1 MLGLLLAS
9 APPAFADRG
18 YDSQITELPE
28 PFGLTVDYTDSI
40 WVANGGN
47 GGQISEFGPFS
58 SNLVGT
64 LSGIGSTFYD
74 RSLALNQVNGSLYLA
89 NSGSVKVDVFEN
101 GTGPQIEEWGGFG
114 GGFDYLAIDNSGGPS
129 NGTVYVAS
137 TSPDNVQAFH
147 PNHTQAEFAASESY
161 IAGNRITGSPNGH
174 FGFIRNIGVDSHGNI
189 YLVDQEKAEVDEFKP
204 SGEFVQSFKN
214 AGLTSPTAVAVDPT
228 DGNVLI
234 VDEGNA
240 EIDEFSSAGAFLAE
254 INGSETPAGSFGP
267 SGSFSP
273 SDLAFNSE
281 GYLYVS
287 DREQGVV
294 DIFTPD
300 VPLPKVSYEPTS
312 SAKQTS
318 VTLNAKV
325 DPNGDEVTGCYFEY
339 GTSAAY
345 GSPHIPCS
353 PAPPYSG
360 TAEPVVSAS
369 ISGLSAETT
378 YHYRVVLTDASGHP
392 RRGVDQTFTLH
403 AVANL
408 MTKEATN
415 LTPTKAQLNG
425 SFLGNGEETNY
436 YFEWGTTP
444 SYGEKTAEESAG
456 SPAGPGPTEVS
467 AGLTGLEPA
476 TTYHYRL
483 IAINSVGKS
492 TAGDQE
498 FTTPPAPPLI
508 SDEKV
513 GEVHADT
520 AQVHAQI
527 NPGGGETSYH
537 VAYGTSTEYGSLA
550 PIPDADA
557 GSGRT
562 PQSVTVQLSG
572 LLPGTTYHYQVVA
585 TNGTKA
591 STNTTQGTDRT
602 FTTLPFAKEITD
614 TCPNA
619 HVRQQTSAA
628 QLLDCRAYELVS
640 APYTAGYD
648 VESNIVPGQSPLA
661 GYPQASGRVLYGI
674 HDGAI
679 PGVGYPT
686 NLGLAPY
693 LSVRGQNGWHTEY
706 VGVPSNATP
715 SAAPFASNLLEA
727 DAGLDTF
734 AFGGAEICSPCF
746 ADGST
751 GVPLRLPS
759 GGLVQ
764 GMAGPL
770 NPGSAAESAGYVA
783 KTLSENGT
791 HLVFGSTAKFA
802 PGGNEGQIS
811 IYDRNLKTNETQVVS
826 DTQAGTPIPC
836 LDNCS
841 SDGIAEL
848 DVSKDGSHIL
858 LGQLVSEANG
868 ARYWHLFMNVG
879 DSAQTL
885 ELTPGANKGVLFD
898 GMTSDGTKVFFS
910 SEEHLTGEDEQ
921 HTGAD
926 IFMWEEGH
934 PLTLISKGSEGN
946 ASSCDPSANTVH
958 EHWNTSNKE
967 AANCADVAVGGGGG
981 VAAGDGTI
989 YFLSPNLLD
998 GTEEPADGVK
1008 NAPNLYIVRPGTA
1021 PHFIATLDSSLNAPF
1036 PLKVI
1041 HSFIGSFGSFEK
1053 PSGVAIA
1060 EGPGEEG
1067 DTYVLDTGRTFGPG
1081 SVRKFDPSGNPITAF
1096 GNNGKLAGQNA
1107 KGSGNLQSGS
1117 TTIKSV
1123 TTTSGAFSVGQVIS
1137 GVGIPSG
1144 ATITALGTGSL
1155 EISEPASAS
1164 GLASL
1169 SGRLNFE
1176 EYGYAGMPGTI
1187 AVDNDP
1193 SSPSYRDLYVPDL
1206 SHSVIDKFGP
1216 SGEFISQIKIFPNAF
1231 PTGAA
1236 VDQANGDLY
1245 VSEYSHHAVQVFA
1258 PNGEAIES
1266 AEIEM
1271 PQNAEERQESALGV
1285 SVASD
1290 GSVYV
1295 LVSVQGFGSP
1305 EGTEVYEPSSRS
1317 PLEYKNKA
1325 KLFNANP
1332 SYGVAVAPDG
1342 SIYLDEGTQ
1351 VSQFDPAGQ
1360 RLGTPLGVGLL
1371 KEHPVLTGGTAS
1383 IGLGASSA
1391 SLVISNPGSGPGEFG
1406 DVIAYRSQYPPSPQT
1421 DNPLVVD
1428 SVSAPET
1435 RHTADFQITPS
1446 GDDAAF
1452 PSALPLAG
1460 KEEETADHTEVY
1472 RYDAPTEELDCVSCT
1487 PTGAPSAGEAGLAS
1501 NGLSITDEGR
1511 VFFITTDQLTA
1522 ADTDNKQDVYEWEQP
1537 GAGNCSE
1544 SSLSFSR
1551 QTKACLALISA
1562 GTSAF
1567 DSGLLGVDA
1576 NGKDAYF
1583 FTRDTLVPQDKNGP
1597 TVKIYDAREGGGFP
1611 FEPPPAPCKASDE
1624 CHGPSSP
1631 APPPLE
1637 IGSESGTPH
1646 NTRAKPRSC
1655 KKGLVKRHGSCIRK
1669 PKPHQ
1674 HRKRAN
1680 RHGGAHK

>member
-1 MLGLLLAS
+1 MLGLLLAA
-9 APPAFADRG
+9 APPAFAQRG
-18 YDSQITELPE
+18 YNNQITELPE
-28 PFGLTVDYTDSI
+28 PFGLTVDYSDSL

-47 GGQISEFGPFS
+47 GGQISEYGPFS

-64 LSGIGSTFYD
+64 LSGIGSAFYD
-74 RSLALNQVNGSLYLA
+74 RSLALDGANGYLYLA

-114 GGFDYLAIDNSGGPS
+114 GGFNYLAIDNSGGPS
-129 NGTVYVAS
+129 NGTVYVAA
-137 TSPDNVQAFH
+137 TSPDNIQAFH
-147 PNHTQAEFAASESY
+147 PDHTQAEFSASESY
-161 IAGNRITGSPNGH
+161 TAGNRITGSPNGH

-204 SGEFVQSFKN
+204 SGEFIQSFKK
-214 AGLTSPTAVAVDPT
+214 AGLTAPTAVAVDPT
-228 DGNVLI
+228 NGNVLI

-240 EIDEFSSAGAFLAE
+240 EIDEFSPSGEFLAE

-273 SDLAFNSE
+273 TDIAFNSE

-287 DREQGVV
+287 DREQSVV

-300 VPLPKVSYEPTS
+300 VPLPKISYEPTS
-312 SAKQTS
+312 NAKQTS

-325 DPNGDEVTGCYFEY
+325 DPNGDEVSGCYFEY
-339 GTSAAY
+339 GTSTAY

-360 TAEPVVSAS
+360 TTESVISAN

-378 YHYRVVLTDASGHP
+378 YHYRVILTDASGHP

-403 AVANL
+403 AVANP
-408 MTKEATN
+408 MTTEATN

-425 SFLGNGEETNY
+425 SFLGNGKETHY

-444 SYGEKTAEESAG
+444 SYGQKTTEEDAG
-456 SPAGPGPTEVS
+456 SPAGPGPTEIS
-467 AGLTGLEPA
+467 APLTGLEPA

-483 IAINSVGKS
+483 VAFNSVGKS
-492 TAGDQE
+492 IAGDQE

-508 SDEKV
+508 SGEKV

-537 VAYGTSTEYGSLA
+537 VAYGTSTEYGLLA

-562 PQSVTVQLSG
+562 PQSITVQLSG
-572 LLPGTTYHYQVVA
+572 LSPGTTYHYQVVA

-591 STNTTQGTDRT
+591 STNTTQGLDRT
-602 FTTLPFAKEITD
+602 FTTLPFAREITD

-648 VESNIVPGQSPLA
+648 VESNIVPGQNPLA
-661 GYPQASGRVLYGI
+661 GYPRVAGRVLYGI

-679 PGVGYPT
+679 PGVGYAT
-686 NLGLAPY
+686 NLGVAPY
-693 LSVRGQNGWHTEY
+693 LATRGQNGWRTEY
-706 VGVPSNATP
+706 IGIPSNATP

-751 GVPLRLPS
+751 GVPLRLPD

-770 NPGSAAESAGYVA
+770 NPGSATESAGYVA
-783 KTLSENGT
+783 KPLSEDGS
-791 HLVFGSTAKFA
+791 HLLFGSTAKFA

-826 DTQAGTPIPC
+826 DTQTGNPIPC

-848 DVSKDGSHIL
+848 DISKDGSHIL

-868 ARYWHLFMNVG
+868 AKYWHLFMNVG
-879 DSAQTL
+879 DSTETL

-898 GMTSDGTKVFFS
+898 GMTADGTKVFFS

-946 ASSCDPSANTVH
+946 ASSCDPAANTVH
-958 EHWNTSNKE
+958 EHWNTSQKGV
-967 AANCADVAVGGGGG
+967 ANCGDVAVGGGGG
-981 VAAGDGTI
+981 VASGDGTI
-989 YFLSPNLLD
+989 YFLSPSLLD

-1008 NAPNLYIVRPGTA
+1008 SAPNLYIVRPGSG
-1021 PHFIATLDSSLNAPF
+1021 PHFVATLDSSLNAPF
-1036 PLKVI
+1036 PPKSV
-1041 HSFIGSFGSFEK
+1041 HQFTGSFGSFEK
-1053 PSGVAIA
+1053 PTAVAIA

-1067 DTYVLDTGRTFGPG
+1067 DTYVLDTSQTLGGL
-1081 SVRKFDPSGNPITAF
+1081 VKKLDPSGNPIKAF
-1096 GNNGKLAGQNA
+1096 GKNGKLAGQSA
-1107 KGSGNLQSGS
+1107 KGSGDLQSGS
-1117 TTIKSV
+1117 TTIESV
-1123 TTTSGAFSVGQVIS
+1123 MVSSGAFSVGQEIS
-1137 GVGIPSG
+1137 GAGIPAG
-1144 ATITALGTGSL
+1144 ATITAVGTGSL
-1155 EISEPASAS
+1155 EISEPATAS
-1164 GLASL
+1164 GPATL
-1169 SGRLNFE
+1169 SGTRSFF
-1176 EYGYAGMPGTI
+1176 EYGYAGMPGAI

-1193 SSPSYRDLYVPDL
+1193 SSPSYRDLYVPDFL
-1206 SHSVIDKFGP
+1206 RNIIDKFSP
-1216 SGEFISQIKIFPNAF
+1216 SGEFISQIEPGSYEIFSGASF
-1231 PTGAA
+1231 PSGVA
-1236 VDQANGDLY
+1236 VDPANGDLY
-1245 VSEYSHHAVQVFA
+1245 VSEFFNETGSVDVFD
-1258 PNGEAIES
+1258 PNGKPMTKITT
-1266 AEIEM
+1266 
-1271 PQNAEERQESALGV
+1271 QNNPTGV
-1285 SVASD
+1285 GVASD
-1290 GSVYV
+1290 GTVYV
-1295 LVSVQGFGSP
+1295 VSGGGLFQA
-1305 EGTEVYEPSSRS
+1305 ETGTDVYEPSSQS
-1317 PLEYKNKA
+1317 PLEYNGEA
-1325 KLFNANP
+1325 KVFDSSP
-1332 SYGVAVAPDG
+1332 SYGVAVAPEG
-1342 SIYLDEGTQ
+1342 SVYVDEGLR
-1351 VSQFDPAGQ
+1351 VSQFDPAGHS
-1360 RLGTPLGVGLL
+1360 LGAPLGVGLL
-1371 KEHPVLTGGTAS
+1371 KEHPVLTGAAAS
-1383 IGLGASSA
+1383 IGLGASS
-1391 SLVISNPGSGPGEFG
+1391 SGLVISNPGSGPGESG
-1406 DVIAYRSQYPPSPQT
+1406 NLAAYRSLYPPSPQT
-1421 DNPLVVD
+1421 DNPLAVD
-1428 SVSAPET
+1428 SVSAAEV

-1446 GDDAAF
+1446 GDDAVF
-1452 PSALPLAG
+1452 PSTLALAG
-1460 KEEETADHTEVY
+1460 RDEETAGHTEVY

-1487 PTGAPSAGEAGLAS
+1487 PTGAPSAGEAGLAP

-1511 VFFITTDQLTA
+1511 VFFATTDQLTA
-1522 ADTDNKQDVYEWEQP
+1522 DDTDNKQDVYEWEQL
-1537 GAGNCSE
+1537 GEGNCSE
-1544 SSLSFSR
+1544 TSLSFSR
-1551 QTKACLALISA
+1551 QTNDCLALISA

-1583 FTRDTLVPQDKNGP
+1583 FTRDSLVPQDKNGP

-1611 FEPPPAPCKASDE
+1611 FEPPPAACKASDE
-1624 CHGPSSP
+1624 CHGASSP

-1637 IGSESGTPH
+1637 ISSESGTSH
-1646 NTRAKPRSC
+1646 NYSGQSRKC
-1655 KKGLVKRHGSCIRK
+1655 KQGYVKKHKVCVRK
-1669 PKPHQ
+1669 PKPPKH
-1674 HRKRAN
+1674 HRRAAP
-1680 RHGGAHK
+1680 RQGARK